1 MRHDQ
6 NRRIRLSRHA
16 REKFETLKRYGF
28 EISEEEVIK
37 AIQNPERVDKRG
49 TQYLTIRA
57 IDEKHA
63 LKVVYEEEKRSST
76 SHNLLSCEEEAL
88 WRIRSS
94 TTRRPTC
101 SQ

>member
-1 MRHDQ
+1 MGCRV
-6 NRRIRLSRHA
+6 RSVRPRA
-16 REKFETLKRYGF
+16 REKFEILKRYSF
-28 EISEEEVIK
+28 EMSEEEVIK
-37 AIQNPERVDKRG
+37 VIQNPKRVDKRG
-49 TQYLTIRA
+49 TQYLAIRA

-63 LKVVYEEEKRSST
+63 LRVVYEEEKRSST

>member
-1 MRHDQ
+1 MGCRVWSIGP
-6 NRRIRLSRHA
+6 RA
-16 REKFETLKRYGF
+16 REKFEILKHYSF
-28 EISEEEVIK
+28 EMIEEEVIK
-37 AIQNPERVDKRG
+37 AIQNPESVDKRG

-63 LKVVYEEEKRSST
+63 LRVVYEEEKRSST

-88 WRIRSS
+88 WHIRSS
-94 TTRRPTC
+94 TRRSTC